1 MAGYNY
7 RRGMSNNA
15 VDAYRHN
22 IKPISRFTAQD
33 LREADIHISLGF
45 ARWLAKKKHWKPVA
59 WHHSSK
65 YYNKVN
71 FYSLETLREIILQ
84 LGDQLEELRQSYRRH
99 LSGRRDSR
107 QRPSRSGTA
116 GNTPFGK
123 APSATVTSPVGS
135 HSRAM
140 LDNSG
145 WIHLPDGT
153 RKKAYSK
160 WVKFRRLQPSRR
172 VRKRRDK
179 EHNRT

>member
-33 LREADIHISLGF
+33 LRDADIHISLGF
-45 ARWLAKKKHWKPVA
+45 ARWLAKKKYWKPVA

-99 LSGRRDSR
+99 LSGRRANANGR
-107 QRPSRSGTA
+107 RTPVRGKYAVWEGTKRHRYIV
-116 GNTPFGK
+116 GWVPFEGE
-123 APSATVTSPVGS
+123 
-135 HSRAM
+135 

-172 VRKRRDK
+172 ARKRRDK
-179 EHNRT
+179 ERNRT